1 MKSMAEKKLRKIG
14 MKRMKQRVIRQCL
27 GNGEGKNL
35 CRGDREPQRFL
46 KFDFLFLTGIY
57 GDWFVHDDNDQVDS
71 DVNESSGLAAD
82 EDNAIIEDFADKV
95 LVMAQV
101 LARTTTEYTA
111 MQNLEHVSTATTSEV
126 SRLRS
131 NKMSA
136 WNLAMREEKESVS
149 ADLRRAKAGC
159 GYKGRLGFTEEY
171 AKEVANVYE
180 EKREYYEEKVKEMNE
195 EGRVCTMESLKRVQT
210 KGVKL
215 LRETASL
222 LILTFEDI
230 QYWPSRWHTSG
241 TTAYIQSC
249 FL

>member
-1 MKSMAEKKLRKIG
+1 
-14 MKRMKQRVIRQCL
+14 
-27 GNGEGKNL
+27 
-35 CRGDREPQRFL
+35 
-46 KFDFLFLTGIY
+46 
-57 GDWFVHDDNDQVDS
+57 
-71 DVNESSGLAAD
+71 
-82 EDNAIIEDFADKV
+82 
-95 LVMAQV
+95 
-101 LARTTTEYTA
+101 

-180 EKREYYEEKVKEMNE
+180 EKREYYEEKVKEMKE
-195 EGRVCTMESLKRVQT
+195 EGRVGTMGSLKRAHT

-222 LILTFEDI
+222 LILKYEDI
-230 QYWPSRWHTSG
+230 QY
-241 TTAYIQSC
+241 
-249 FL
+249 